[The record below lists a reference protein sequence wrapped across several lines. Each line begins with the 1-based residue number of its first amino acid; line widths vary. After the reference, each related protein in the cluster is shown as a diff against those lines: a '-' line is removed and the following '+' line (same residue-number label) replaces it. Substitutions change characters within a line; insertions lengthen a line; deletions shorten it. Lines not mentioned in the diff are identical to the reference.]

1 MAAVVVAV
9 CEKILVSDPY
19 HIAVGYAAAY
29 VLFLSVSGQCACA
42 CMSVLP
48 ILH

>member
-1 MAAVVVAV
+1 V

-29 VLFLSVSGQCACA
+29 VLFLSVSAE
-42 CMSVLP
+42 
-48 ILH
+48 